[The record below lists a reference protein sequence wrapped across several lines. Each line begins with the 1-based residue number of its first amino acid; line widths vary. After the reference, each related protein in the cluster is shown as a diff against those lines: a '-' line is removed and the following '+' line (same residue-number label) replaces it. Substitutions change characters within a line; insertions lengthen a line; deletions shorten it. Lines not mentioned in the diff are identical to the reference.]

1 MLWAV
6 VLPELRVRQESAL
19 RLSRVPLLGRLSA
32 LKGGRATPAR
42 VILHSG
48 PDCWLIRARVIP
60 VSEDAGKLT
69 A

>member
-48 PDCWLIRARVIP
+48 PDCTANRGKISLKQAVP
-60 VSEDAGKLT
+60 DNDAL
-69 A
+69 